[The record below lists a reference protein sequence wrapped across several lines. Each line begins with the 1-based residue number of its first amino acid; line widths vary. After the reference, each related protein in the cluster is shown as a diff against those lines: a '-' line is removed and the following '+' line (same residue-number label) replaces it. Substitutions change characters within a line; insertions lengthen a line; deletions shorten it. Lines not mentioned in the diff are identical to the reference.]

1 MNDLKYYMDES
12 SQPFNEKEYSSPM
25 EDKIELIKLA
35 KNNNMLLDINSEL
48 YKLAKE
54 LKLLS

>member
-12 SQPFNEKEYSSPM
+12 SQLFNEKEYSLSM